1 MTSSPI
7 VPEALSIPE
16 ACIIAGIGRTALYA
30 ELSKGS
36 IPAKKIGRRTLIL
49 RSDLLVWLYAL
60 PDAGLA
66 TPATSD
72 KAA

>member
-1 MTSSPI
+1 MTNSPI
-7 VPEALSIPE
+7 APEALSIPE

-49 RSDLLVWLYAL
+49 RTDLLAWLRGL
-60 PDAGLA
+60 P
-66 TPATSD
+66 PAELTSIPSD